1 MPGLR
6 VRHGGEALELP
17 GLEKAEGM
25 ADRIGIDA
33 PATRVDAEQRR
44 AELQNPRVSLVE
56 VGDVDVE
63 VELLRVRAVWPLRR
77 SEVSH
82 ALEPEHETGFG
93 VQGREV
99 IVDGPPGIRPVNLAT
114 EQGLVEP
121 GEPKSVGAVK
131 NHALQSAD
139 HRCCLLRQATPPTTW
154 SAVQTLAIRAEI

>member
-99 IVDGPPGIRPVNLAT
+99 IVDGPPGIRLIDF
-114 EQGLVEP
+114 
-121 GEPKSVGAVK
+121 
-131 NHALQSAD
+131 SA
-139 HRCCLLRQATPPTTW
+139 
-154 SAVQTLAIRAEI
+154 